1 MINKKIVAGKKKKL
15 NVIRQRQIS
24 RKKNTYKIKIIKL
37 NKINK
42 KNTKPIIY
50 KNMSVNSNPKDH
62 GKTTKKKKKK
72 RIRRKKERRKRKR
85 DKCDT

>member
-1 MINKKIVAGKKKKL
+1 MINKKIVAGKKKKKL

-62 GKTTKKKKKK
+62 GKTTKKKKK
-72 RIRRKKERRKRKR
+72 RRRKKERRKRKR

>member
-1 MINKKIVAGKKKKL
+1 MNKKIVAGKKKKKL

-42 KNTKPIIY
+42 KKY
-50 KNMSVNSNPKDH
+50 
-62 GKTTKKKKKK
+62 
-72 RIRRKKERRKRKR
+72 
-85 DKCDT
+85 

>member
-1 MINKKIVAGKKKKL
+1 MINKKIVAGKKKKKL

-62 GKTTKKKKKK
+62 GKTKKKKKK
-72 RIRRKKERRKRKR
+72 KKERKKERMMKTKERQ
-85 DKCDT
+85 T